1 MAYWSCRPQI
11 IRHPTTLVTMETRIS
26 KRGCIPVPSFTLLL
40 GAGTARLQ
48 TQAKASKAG
57 GLMKLRHPAP
67 KSFMNR
73 QEAIQS
79 QIDDIMDSF
88 DFQCAMKVLEAYKS
102 IERGYPADWFM
113 DGEPFEPAIRA
124 SARDCMK
131 AAVKEGYA
139 GHSYFEARFVEKEDD
154 DGPWV
159 RIDFNFGDHTHN
171 DGTGYEK

>member
-1 MAYWSCRPQI
+1 M
-11 IRHPTTLVTMETRIS
+11 HTRS
-26 KRGCIPVPSFTLLL
+26 QLHFTFGGGDCSFANASEGFKGW
-40 GAGTARLQ
+40 GADEVASPCLQ
-48 TQAKASKAG
+48 
-57 GLMKLRHPAP
+57 
-67 KSFMNR
+67 SFMNR

-88 DFQCAMKVLEAYKS
+88 DFQCAMKVLEVYKS

-124 SARDCMK
+124 AARDCMK

-139 GHSYFEARFVEKEDD
+139 GHSYFEARFVEEEDD

>member
-1 MAYWSCRPQI
+1 
-11 IRHPTTLVTMETRIS
+11 
-26 KRGCIPVPSFTLLL
+26 
-40 GAGTARLQ
+40 
-48 TQAKASKAG
+48 
-57 GLMKLRHPAP
+57 MKLRHPAP

-102 IERGYPADWFM
+102 MERGYPSDWFM

-124 SARDCMK
+124 AARDCMK

-139 GHSYFEARFVEKEDD
+139 GHSYFEARFVEGEDD
-154 DGPWV
+154 GGPWV
-159 RIDFNFGDHTHN
+159 KICFSFGLHSYN
-171 DGTGYEK
+171 DGTSYEKTATTTTATK

>member
-1 MAYWSCRPQI
+1 
-11 IRHPTTLVTMETRIS
+11 
-26 KRGCIPVPSFTLLL
+26 
-40 GAGTARLQ
+40 
-48 TQAKASKAG
+48 
-57 GLMKLRHPAP
+57 MKLRHPAP

-88 DFQCAMKVLEAYKS
+88 DFQCAMKVLEVYKS

-124 SARDCMK
+124 AARDCMK

-139 GHSYFEARFVEKEDD
+139 GHSYFEARFVEEEDD